1 MSSALRGLDED
12 TEVTDEARKQCS
24 LWWEEIEGRLV
35 SWEAKTVSGKWEY
48 ANCIKVVNQI

>member
-35 SWEAKTVSGKWEY
+35 FWEAKLFQESG
-48 ANCIKVVNQI
+48 NMQIA